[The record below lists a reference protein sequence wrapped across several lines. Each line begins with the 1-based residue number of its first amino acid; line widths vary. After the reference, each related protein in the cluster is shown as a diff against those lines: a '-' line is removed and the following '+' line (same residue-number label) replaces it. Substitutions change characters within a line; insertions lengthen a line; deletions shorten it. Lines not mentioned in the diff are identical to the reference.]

1 MFNSTATNITAESLN
16 TELEQV
22 LNTANGTV
30 GNSLVLGQIEG
41 GRLFIIEG
49 IDMGSNF
56 NHIVPKWKY
65 SVAYNEFTCSF
76 TKQNLRLA
84 TREREGT
91 K

>member
-22 LNTANGTV
+22 VNTANGTV

-65 SVAYNEFTCSF
+65 SVEILCIKITLEWISTHFS
-76 TKQNLRLA
+76 
-84 TREREGT
+84 
-91 K
+91 